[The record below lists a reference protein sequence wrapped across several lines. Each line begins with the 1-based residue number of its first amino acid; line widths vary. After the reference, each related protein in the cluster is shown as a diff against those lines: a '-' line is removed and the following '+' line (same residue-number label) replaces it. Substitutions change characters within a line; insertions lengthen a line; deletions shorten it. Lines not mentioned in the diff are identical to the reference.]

1 MDKLLCVLCE
11 KDSLS
16 SMEIFVD
23 VIERT
28 LIQNFDIT
36 CLGKNNKR
44 MWCNADAWDECSEL

>member
-11 KDSLS
+11 KDSLC

-28 LIQNFDIT
+28 SIQNFDIT
-36 CLGKNNKR
+36 CLEKNNKR
-44 MWCNADAWDECSEL
+44 VWCNAETWDECSQL